1 MSLMSAENH
10 NNGTA
15 AGAAPETAP
24 KAALQ
29 TAPGV
34 RAIDTDDDGVPA
46 LQFNDAEL
54 IVPRDDE
61 QLPLQRLEPWLREH
75 LEGAEGELSLAQFRG
90 GRANLTYLLRFGARE
105 YVLRRPPLGPIAQG
119 AHDMG
124 REHRVLSRLWRSFE
138 LAPRCYLHCTDEDLI
153 GAQFQIME
161 RREGQVIRRQMPAN
175 YANDPRRLQGIA
187 DMLVDVLVALH
198 SVDREQ
204 ADLAGLGHAPG
215 FVERQLE
222 GWAKRWYAATDEE
235 NPDMD
240 RLVQWLRAHLPSSN
254 HVALLH
260 NDFKLDNVLLDA
272 CNPCRAVAI
281 LDWDMCTSGDP
292 MMDLGYLMN
301 QWVES
306 GDDREDIDMS
316 SLPSHIPGF
325 PDRAYAISRYAAATG
340 VDVAAIDWY
349 HCFAAMK
356 FAAVVQQI
364 YIRFA
369 RGQTLDQRFA
379 GYGERARA
387 NVRKGLKV
395 AGLAPSTTLP
405 SGT

>member
-1 MSLMSAENH
+1 MANQDHNREAPPTNSA
-10 NNGTA
+10 T
-15 AGAAPETAP
+15 
-24 KAALQ
+24 
-29 TAPGV
+29 
-34 RAIDTDDDGVPA
+34 DTDSDGVPA
-46 LQFNDAEL
+46 PQFNDPEL

-61 QLPLQRLEPWLREH
+61 QLSLERLEPWLREH

-90 GRANLTYLLRFGARE
+90 GRANLTYLLRFGASE

-124 REHRVLSRLWRSFE
+124 REHRVLSRLWRHFE
-138 LAPRCYLHCTDEDLI
+138 LAPRCYLHCTDETVI

-161 RREGQVIRRQMPAN
+161 RREGQVIRRKIPAT
-175 YANDPRRLQGIA
+175 YASDPQCLRGIA
-187 DMLVDVLVALH
+187 DMLIDVLVALH

-204 ADLAGLGHAPG
+204 ADLASLGHAPG

-222 GWAKRWYAATDEE
+222 GWAKRWYAATDED
-235 NPDMD
+235 NSDMD
-240 RLVQWLRAHLPSSN
+240 RLLQWLRAHLPTSA

-272 CNPCRAVAI
+272 GNPCRAVAI

-301 QWVES
+301 QWVET
-306 GDDREDIDMS
+306 GDDREDIAMS
-316 SLPSHIPGF
+316 TLPSHIAGF
-325 PDRAYAISRYAAATG
+325 PDRAYAIERYASATG
-340 VDVAAIDWY
+340 IDVAAIDWY
-349 HCFAAMK
+349 HSFAAMK

-369 RGQTLDQRFA
+369 RGQTLDSRFA

-387 NVRKGLKV
+387 NIRKGLKV
-395 AGLAPSTTLP
+395 AGLTPTTSPP
-405 SGT
+405 SGTEA